1 MIGISA
7 APLSVSRRI
16 LAIFSILGVFVFGV
30 FITWLYIVKLR
41 LPLPRD
47 PLGHKLATT
56 LLQSVT
62 TILLPYLWAWRFLGL
77 SPAQL
82 GFTTKNLWKSV
93 LWGCALYALGFLAF
107 STCTSDPLLSRH
119 PIRHANASQ
128 GTAILLT
135 MGLHAATTDFATRG
149 YILLALAAFGPVWL
163 AIVMQNLVWFYGH
176 IYEINL
182 FAHCLGMP
190 VALTLF
196 IGLGL
201 LGDIIAL
208 RTRNVAGLAI
218 AHVVLNVAMAL
229 SIRGM

>member
-1 MIGISA
+1 MIGASA
-7 APLSVSRRI
+7 APLSVPRRI
-16 LAIFSILGVFVFGV
+16 LAILSILAVFVFGV

-56 LLQSVT
+56 LLQTLT
-62 TILLPYLWAWRFLGL
+62 TIVLPYLWAWKFLKL

-82 GFTTKNLWKSV
+82 GFTTKNLGKSV
-93 LWGCALYALGFLAF
+93 ALGCALYALGFLAF
-107 STCTSDPLLSRH
+107 STCTNDPLLSRH
-119 PIRHANASQ
+119 PIRHADAGQ

-135 MGLHAATTDFATRG
+135 MGLHAAGTDFATRG
-149 YILLALAAFGPVWL
+149 YILLALAAFGPVSF
-163 AIVMQNLVWFYGH
+163 AIVAQNLVWFYGH

-182 FAHCLGMP
+182 FARCLGMP
-190 VALTLF
+190 VALGLF
-196 IGLGL
+196 IVLGV
-201 LGDIIAL
+201 LGDFIAL

-229 SIRGM
+229 SIRGL